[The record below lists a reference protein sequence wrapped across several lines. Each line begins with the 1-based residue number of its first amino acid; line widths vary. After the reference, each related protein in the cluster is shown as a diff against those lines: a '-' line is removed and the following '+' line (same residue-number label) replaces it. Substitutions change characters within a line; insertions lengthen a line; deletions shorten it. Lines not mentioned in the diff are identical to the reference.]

1 MSPHSQSG
9 KETTTL
15 TPNPDVAK
23 PLDLTAAGCYLQ
35 HLHLAVLETDEATEK
50 ARVWPFLAHSEKF
63 SKHKRF
69 RCWPLA
75 LKKKGERK
83 ERKERKIGQ
92 DKGVEHDRECYN

>member
-1 MSPHSQSG
+1 MESSVARAKMSPHSQSG

-50 ARVWPFLAHSEKF
+50 QGYGLFWLTVRNSLNIKGSDVGHS
-63 SKHKRF
+63 H
-69 RCWPLA
+69 
-75 LKKKGERK
+75 
-83 ERKERKIGQ
+83 
-92 DKGVEHDRECYN
+92 